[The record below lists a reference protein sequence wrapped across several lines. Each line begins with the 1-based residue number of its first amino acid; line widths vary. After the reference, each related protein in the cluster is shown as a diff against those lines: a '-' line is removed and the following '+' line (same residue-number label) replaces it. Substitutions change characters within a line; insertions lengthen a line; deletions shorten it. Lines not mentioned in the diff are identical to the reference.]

1 MLKVGLIGYGKMGQ
15 ILHELSKDFDIEI
28 KAIID
33 PFHEKATG
41 REITKENLINCD
53 VCIDFTTPGVI
64 LDNIEKLVALNMPVV
79 VGTTGWYDALEEVK
93 VMVEENNATLMFGS
107 NYSIGVN
114 ILFKMI
120 DYGTKLMN
128 QVNGYDVAGF
138 ESHHRM
144 KKDIPSGTAESIAE
158 IILNQYDKKDKV
170 TYQPGNRAIDEKELH
185 FTSMRCGNI
194 NGLHEVIFDSKE
206 DQISIK
212 HEARNREGFAKG
224 ALMAAHYIAKRKG
237 IFEFKDYFDD
247 ILEGINDD
255 D

>member
-15 ILHELSKDFDIEI
+15 MLHKLSNDFSIEV

-41 REITKENLINCD
+41 REITKQNLRDCD
-53 VCIDFTTPGVI
+53 VCIDFTTPAVI
-64 LDNIEKLVALNMPVV
+64 LENIGKLVELKMPVV
-79 VGTTGWYDALEEVK
+79 VGTTGWYDDLEKVK
-93 VMVEENNATLMFGS
+93 EMVEKNNTTLMFGS

-120 DYGTKLMN
+120 SYGSKLMN
-128 QVNGYDVAGF
+128 QVKGYDVAGF

-144 KKDIPSGTAESIAE
+144 KKDIPSGTAETIAN
-158 IILNQYDKKDKV
+158 IILNQYDRKDKV
-170 TYQPGNRAIDEKELH
+170 TYQPGNRAIDKNELH

-224 ALMAAHYIAKRKG
+224 ALMAAHYIVDKKG
-237 IFEFKDYFDD
+237 TFEFKDYFDD

-255 D
+255 N